1 MYQPQLNLKEKFNM
15 EWFGVVALLGFLVL
29 LIKVTG
35 DSKWVKKRDQRT
47 LREADKW
54 IKKNKKYVAK
64 MKRIED
70 KYINE
75 PADKYVFTPV
85 GFILKAAL
93 IIAGIGLLMYVLS
106 AAAGGLVSLY
116 YGSPF
121 LFLFLMWL
129 IFFRPRN

>member
-1 MYQPQLNLKEKFNM
+1 M
-15 EWFGVVALLGFLVL
+15 EWIGVAVLIGVLFLL
-29 LIKVTG
+29 KVIS
-35 DSKWVKKRDQRT
+35 DSKFVKRQNQKSLRD
-47 LREADKW
+47 ADKW
-54 IKKNKKYVAK
+54 IKKNKKYVAR
-64 MKRIED
+64 MKKIED

-75 PADKYVFTPV
+75 PADKFVFTPI

-93 IIAGIGLLMYVLS
+93 IIGGIGLLIYVLS

>member
-1 MYQPQLNLKEKFNM
+1 M

-47 LREADKW
+47 IREADKW
-54 IKKNKKYVAK
+54 AKKNKKYIVR
-64 MKRIED
+64 MKKIDD

-75 PADKYVFTPV
+75 PIGFVFKA
-85 GFILKAAL
+85 GF
-93 IIAGIGLLMYVLS
+93 IIAGISIFVYLISL
-106 AAAGGLVSLY
+106 AGSGLVSLY

>member
-1 MYQPQLNLKEKFNM
+1 MCQLRSNLIEKFNM
-15 EWFGVVALLGFLVL
+15 EWFGVAALLGFLVL

-35 DSKWVKKRDQRT
+35 DSTWVKKRDQRT

-54 IKKNKKYVAK
+54 IKKNKKYVAR
-64 MKRIED
+64 MKKIED

-75 PADKYVFTPV
+75 PVDKFVFTPI
-85 GFILKAAL
+85 GFILKASL
-93 IIAGIGLLMYVLS
+93 IIGGIGLLMYVLS

-116 YGSPF
+116 YGSPI

>member
-1 MYQPQLNLKEKFNM
+1 M
-15 EWFGVVALLGFLVL
+15 EWIGVAALIGALFFLT
-29 LIKVTG
+29 KVTG
-35 DSKWVKKRDQRT
+35 DSKFVKNQYDKSIRD
-47 LREADKW
+47 ANKW
-54 IKKNKKYVAK
+54 AKKNKKYVAK

-75 PADKYVFTPV
+75 PADKYLFTPI
-85 GFILKAAL
+85 GFIFKAAL
-93 IIAGIGLLMYVLS
+93 IIAGISVFVYLIS
-106 AAAGGLVSLY
+106 FAGSGLVSLY

>member
-1 MYQPQLNLKEKFNM
+1 MCQLRSNLKEKFNM

-47 LREADKW
+47 IREADKW
-54 IKKNKKYVAK
+54 AKKNKKYIVR
-64 MKRIED
+64 MKKIDD

-75 PADKYVFTPV
+75 PIGFVFKA
-85 GFILKAAL
+85 GF
-93 IIAGIGLLMYVLS
+93 IIAGISIFVYLISL
-106 AAAGGLVSLY
+106 AGSGLVSLY

>member
-1 MYQPQLNLKEKFNM
+1 MCQLRLNPKEKFNM

-47 LREADKW
+47 IREADKW
-54 IKKNKKYVAK
+54 AKKNKKYIVR
-64 MKRIED
+64 MKKIED

-75 PADKYVFTPV
+75 PSDKYIFTPI

-93 IIAGIGLLMYVLS
+93 IIAGISIFIYLIS
-106 AAAGGLVSLY
+106 IAGSGLVSLY

>member
-1 MYQPQLNLKEKFNM
+1 MCQLQLNPKEKFNM

-35 DSKWVKKRDQRT
+35 DSKWVKKRDQRII
-47 LREADKW
+47 READKW
-54 IKKNKKYVAK
+54 AKKNKKYIVR
-64 MKRIED
+64 MKKIDD

-75 PADKYVFTPV
+75 PIGFVFKA
-85 GFILKAAL
+85 GF
-93 IIAGIGLLMYVLS
+93 IIAGISIFVYLISL
-106 AAAGGLVSLY
+106 AGSGLVSLY

>member
-1 MYQPQLNLKEKFNM
+1 M

-35 DSKWVKKRDQRT
+35 DSKWVKKRDQRII
-47 LREADKW
+47 READKW
-54 IKKNKKYVAK
+54 AKKNKKYIVR
-64 MKRIED
+64 MKKIDD

-75 PADKYVFTPV
+75 PIGFVFKA
-85 GFILKAAL
+85 GF
-93 IIAGIGLLMYVLS
+93 IIAGISIFVYLISL
-106 AAAGGLVSLY
+106 AGSGLVSLY